1 MLLVAR
7 GIGDS
12 LFSFSMKGIIYIAT
26 NLFNG
31 RSYVG
36 QTVTSLSRRKEKHFS
51 DAVTDSVNH
60 FHLALMQYGKNAF
73 EWKVLDE
80 FSGTKEEVIHALNV
94 AEEYHILRHR
104 TMLDEYG
111 YNATK
116 GGYSS
121 DKFADV
127 IKKRALA
134 NYGGKAVLQYDL
146 EGNFVREFES
156 IAEVKRVMNAMGHK
170 GTRFVGRMWRGYQW
184 REKMNEYFPRKIDAY
199 STPKPLGKGVVVY
212 TIDGKFY
219 KAYSKQI
226 DCWKDLGRKHQ
237 IRDGFEG
244 VKIQSHLNA
253 KYLVFRDNGDY
264 PQEVK
269 VNIVYPIEQKGDYDN
284 RIPVLQ
290 YSRDGKFIAE
300 YASIAE
306 AHRKSGMATGAIRAS
321 CQVSLP
327 FQVGPCTKFIW
338 RRGGGVKVASIEV
351 MQKARG
357 NNESKGYVHKMEHRV
372 IQYDNNG
379 ELIKVWNNMLQA
391 SLNTGESLNLIR
403 KQCMG
408 LPTKKKTPSIWKY
421 YKNEALAV

>member
-1 MLLVAR
+1 
-7 GIGDS
+7 
-12 LFSFSMKGIIYIAT
+12 MKGLIYIAT

-94 AEEYHILRHR
+94 AEEYHILKYR

-121 DKFADV
+121 DRFADV

-170 GTRFVGRMWRGYQW
+170 GAEFVGRMWRGYQW

-199 STPKPLGKGVVVY
+199 SIPKPSGKGVVVY

-219 KAYSKQI
+219 KAYPKQI
-226 DCWKDLGRKHQ
+226 DCWKDLGRGYKV
-237 IRDGFEG
+237 RDSFEG
-244 VKIQSHLNA
+244 VKVKSGQ
-253 KYLVFRDNGDY
+253 KPRYLVFRDNGDY
-264 PQEVK
+264 PQEIK
-269 VNIVYPIEQKGDYDN
+269 VEIVCPKEQKTKGMYPN
-284 RIPVLQ
+284 RHIMPVLQ
-290 YSRDGKFIAE
+290 YSREGILLCE
-300 YASIAE
+300 YASISAASENTGIAE
-306 AHRKSGMATGAIRAS
+306 STIRDS
-321 CQVSLP
+321 IKRDLP
-327 FQVGPCTKFIW
+327 YIVDVRAKYIW
-338 RRGGGVKVASIEV
+338 REKTGEV
-351 MQKARG
+351 QDRIDVVIKPRY
-357 NNESKGYVHKMEHRV
+357 NYVYKTDRRV
-372 IQYDNNG
+372 LQYNQDG
-379 ELIKVWNNMLQA
+379 CLIKVWKNILEA
-391 SLNTGESLNLIR
+391 TEHTGESYGLIR
-403 KQCMG
+403 KQCLG
-408 LPTKKKTPSIWKY
+408 IPIKKKTPSVWKY